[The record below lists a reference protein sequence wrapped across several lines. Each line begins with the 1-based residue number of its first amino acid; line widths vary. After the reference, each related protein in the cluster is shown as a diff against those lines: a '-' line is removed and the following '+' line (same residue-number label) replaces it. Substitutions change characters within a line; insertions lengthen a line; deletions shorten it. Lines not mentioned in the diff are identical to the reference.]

1 MRSLPDQTGGIKS
14 MRFMVAAACVS
25 VAFVSA
31 LSAQED
37 AFSRWQQ
44 RMQAQAQAQ
53 KPLTH
58 EQKMAEV
65 DRKIAMKQAC
75 RFSSSAL
82 IELTED
88 ELRAK
93 CGGPS
98 DFFHTTTTAGG
109 VATLL
114 IYKVGTVS
122 LFDAYLYNGIVG
134 IVQSY

>member
-1 MRSLPDQTGGIKS
+1 MRSLPDQTGGIS
-14 MRFMVAAACVS
+14 MRIMVAAACVS

-82 IELTED
+82 IGLTED

-98 DFFHTTTTAGG
+98 DFHTTTTAGG